1 MTFTPPT
8 PPTPPAPAVR
18 PTPPKPPRIDK
29 TSFANDS
36 ADDVA
41 NVQPVDETEETSDEN
56 PDEPAQIET
65 QPIETPQV
73 EIPHVNRKV
82 EAPESMARDAVANG
96 SGPLTKRTVDNGDTQ
111 PQPQQIQQ
119 PAQIQD
125 SQSDYDRGKDVLRQF
140 RDEDARATQEQS
152 TENFQ
157 PQTVTEQP
165 RTFKPTINYHEG
177 HGGAFWIGT
186 IIFVAVASF
195 IVVKKFLFTDKPAL
209 TKSELFAD
217 ETDRLKAAV
226 NKVKQPAAP
235 SPVQKNISKPVEK
248 SVAKPVTKPVVN
260 PVAKSVVK
268 PINKPVTKP
277 ARPSKDDDDKG
288 KHFEI
293 RI

>member
-18 PTPPKPPRIDK
+18 PTPPQPPRIDVR
-29 TSFANDS
+29 SFANDS
-36 ADDVA
+36 GDDVA
-41 NVQPVDETEETSDEN
+41 DEQPVDETGDEEISDEN
-56 PDEPAQIET
+56 SEESAPIET

-73 EIPHVNRKV
+73 EIPQVNRKV
-82 EAPESMARDAVANG
+82 DDNESMARDAVAHG
-96 SGPLTKRTVDNGDTQ
+96 SGALTKRTVDNGDTQ
-111 PQPQQIQQ
+111 PQQPQ
-119 PAQIQD
+119 PAQVED
-125 SQSDYDRGKDVLRQF
+125 TQSDYDRGQDVLRQF
-140 RDEDARATQEQS
+140 RDEDARAAQQQENSSQVQQQTQ
-152 TENFQ
+152 TI
-157 PQTVTEQP
+157 TEQP

-217 ETDRLKAAV
+217 TTDRLQAAAD
-226 NKVKQPAAP
+226 KVKQPYTP
-235 SPVQKNISKPVEK
+235 PKP
-248 SVAKPVTKPVVN
+248 VAKPVTN
-260 PVAKSVVK
+260 SVVK
-268 PINKPVTKP
+268 SVTKPEIKPVTKP